1 MTVTIT
7 GSVKDV
13 TGVADNETPWLFAS
27 VIRFADDGA
36 VITDK
41 IREARAVGGV
51 LKVELEPG
59 YAIVTY
65 GKKIWE
71 VTVPETPTTLKAL
84 IEAAV
89 VIPPGTNADMLTAM
103 FDSYLADNPI
113 ADTVADYVDTNVAPQ
128 LSAIITPIVI
138 DEIAADGTV
147 VDAAAAAVT
156 ADIAGRD
163 MLEGSDPRVPELGDP
178 DAFRVLDGANAVALE
193 VTPEGTTKIGTTE
206 IEHRD
211 YEGLRI
217 YDSEERIA
225 FDIRSDGTTFIGQL
239 ADDSDGSSAPG
250 TVHVLIG
257 MGQSNMSGRGL
268 PISAEMDPPNPRIFQ
283 YGANASEITAAT
295 VPLDM
300 VDTPYGVSP
309 LTLIAREY
317 LQRLPA
323 DDVILLIPAAR
334 GGSALGAADSE
345 SASGIWNVAY
355 EGASVDLYSLA
366 KTQIDAALTAVGEQW
381 PGTTTRIVGMF
392 WHQGE
397 ANEGT
402 STTDYSARFDAIVAD
417 LRTHVSDSDMPVV
430 LGGMVPEWVST
441 HAGLEDI
448 VSSHVDTPNRVVRTG
463 YAYPPA
469 NGGGT
474 FGLDPS
480 NIVHFHREGVEEL
493 STRMLRAW
501 DRALRNTTASVPSPP
516 AVVSAT
522 VNGTTLTVEWSQPM
536 CRYTAFTVEYSENG
550 GSWTAITHSTV
561 DTTATATI
569 TGVLPV
575 RVRVATTSEIG
586 TSATSTP
593 VYATVIK
600 EPV

>member
-7 GSVKDV
+7 GNVQDV

-65 GKKIWE
+65 GKNIWE

-163 MLEGSDPRVPELGDP
+163 MLEGSDPRVPELGDL
-178 DAFRVLDGANAVALE
+178 DAFRVLDNQNRAAIE
-193 VTPEGTTKIGTTE
+193 VTPTGTTKIGPTE
-206 IEHRD
+206 IEHGD
-211 YEGLRI
+211 HEGLRI
-217 YDSEERIA
+217 YDTEERIA
-225 FDIRSDGTTFIGQL
+225 FEIRSDGKVFIGDL
-239 ADDSDGSSAPG
+239 ADDSAGSSAPG

-268 PISAEMDPPNPRIFQ
+268 PISAEMDPAHPRIFQ
-283 YGANASEITAAT
+283 YGANASEITTAT

-300 VDTPYGVSP
+300 VDAAYGISP

-317 LQRLPA
+317 LQRLPD

-334 GGSALGAADSE
+334 GGSVLGSDTST
-345 SASGIWNVAY
+345 SSSGVWNVAY
-355 EGASVDLYSLA
+355 AGASVDLYALA
-366 KTQIDAALTAVGEQW
+366 LTQIDAALAAAVAQW
-381 PGTTTRIVGMF
+381 PTASRRFVGMF

-397 ANEGT
+397 ANATTT
-402 STTDYSARFDAIVAD
+402 SESDYAARFDAIVAD
-417 LRTHVSDSDMPVV
+417 LRSHVGDSDMPVV
-430 LGGMVPEWVST
+430 LGGIVPEWAAITSG
-441 HAGLEDI
+441 AENI
-448 VSSHVDTPNRVVRTG
+448 VAAHVDTPNRLVRTG
-463 YAYPPA
+463 YAYPPD
-469 NGGGT
+469 NGGGN

-480 NIVHFHREGVEEL
+480 DRVHFNREALEEL
-493 STRMLRAW
+493 SARMLLAW
-501 DRALRNTTASVPSPP
+501 DRALRNTSSSVPRPP

-522 VNGTTLTVEWSQPM
+522 VNNTLLTVQWSQPM
-536 CRYTAFTVEYSENG
+536 CRYTAFTPEFSYD
-550 GSWTAITHSTV
+550 GSTWTPITHTSV

-569 TGVLPV
+569 TQVPVLV
-575 RVRVATTSEIG
+575 RVSTTNDIG
-586 TSATSTP
+586 TSAPSTP

-600 EPV
+600 EP